1 MSPLAYVKEV
11 TKQYSH
17 LLNVYVTQAMH
28 KWSESESQGL
38 RVLAL

>member
-1 MSPLAYVKEV
+1 MNMYRLVKMSPLAYVKEV

-28 KWSESESQGL
+28 K
-38 RVLAL
+38 